1 MTVAGRRSG
10 APDTRGE
17 ILAAARSA
25 FASKGFDRTSMRGVA
40 REAGVDPALV
50 HHYFDGKDGLFA
62 AAMAL
67 PLSPREKLAEAL
79 DVPREQAGKAVVRT
93 MLGVWDDDAY
103 RPALLA
109 ALRSL
114 TSGGDAA
121 SVLRKAFLE
130 GMIFPV
136 LRQEIEGSVSDRAL
150 GLMGTQIIGLIIAR
164 YLVEVEPIV
173 SMGRDELADLIG
185 PTLQRYIE
193 L

>member
-1 MTVAGRRSG
+1 MVGRRAG

-17 ILAAARSA
+17 ILAAARRE
-25 FASKGFDRTSMRGVA
+25 FASKGFDRTSMRGIA
-40 REAGVDPALV
+40 RAAGVDPALI

-62 AAMAL
+62 ASMDL

-79 DVPREQAGKAVVRT
+79 DVPRDQAGVSIVSTLLR
-93 MLGVWDDDAY
+93 VWDDDEY

-114 TSGGDAA
+114 TSGGDAGL
-121 SVLRKAFLE
+121 VLRKGFLE

-150 GLMGTQIIGLIIAR
+150 GLMGTQIVGLIVAR
-164 YLVEVEPIV
+164 YLVEVEPIA
-173 SMGRDELADLIG
+173 SMDRVALAELTG
-185 PTLQRYIE
+185 PTLQRYID

>member
-1 MTVAGRRSG
+1 MTMAGRRSG

-17 ILAAARSA
+17 ILRVAREEFAA
-25 FASKGFDRTSMRGVA
+25 KGFDRTSMRGVA
-40 REAGVDPALV
+40 RLAGVDPALI

-62 AAMAL
+62 ASMAL

-79 DVPREQAGKAVVRT
+79 DVPRAEAGVVIIRT
-93 MLGVWDDDAY
+93 MLGVWDDDQY

-114 TSGGDAA
+114 TSGGEAA

-150 GLMGTQIIGLIIAR
+150 GLIGTQIIGLIVAR
-164 YLVEVEPIV
+164 YLVEVEPIA
-173 SMGRDELADLIG
+173 SMERDALAELVG

>member
-1 MTVAGRRSG
+1 MAGRRSG

-17 ILAAARSA
+17 ILEVARQE

-40 REAGVDPALV
+40 RQAGVDPALI

-67 PLSPREKLAEAL
+67 PLSPRERLAEAL
-79 DVPREQAGKAVVRT
+79 DVPRERAGVTLIRT
-93 MLGVWDDDAY
+93 MLGVWDDEEY
-103 RPALLA
+103 RPSLLA

-114 TSGGDAA
+114 TSGGEAA
-121 SVLRKAFLE
+121 LVLRKAFLE

-150 GLMGTQIIGLIIAR
+150 GLMGTQIIGLIVAR
-164 YLVEVEPIV
+164 YLVEVEPIA
-173 SMGRDELADLIG
+173 SMNCDELAELIG
-185 PTLQRYIE
+185 PTIQRYIE

>member
-1 MTVAGRRSG
+1 MVGRRAG

-17 ILAAARSA
+17 ILAAARRE
-25 FASKGFDRTSMRGVA
+25 FASKGFDRTSMRGIA
-40 REAGVDPALV
+40 RAAGVDPALI

-62 AAMAL
+62 ASMDL

-79 DVPREQAGKAVVRT
+79 DVPRDQAGVAIVST
-93 MLGVWDDDAY
+93 LLTVWDDEEY

-114 TSGGDAA
+114 TSGGDAGL
-121 SVLRKAFLE
+121 VLRKGFLE

-150 GLMGTQIIGLIIAR
+150 GLMGTQIVGLIVAR
-164 YLVEVEPIV
+164 HLVEFEPIA
-173 SMGRDELADLIG
+173 SMDRDALAELIG
-185 PTLQRYIE
+185 PTLQRYID

>member
-1 MTVAGRRSG
+1 MAGRRSG

-17 ILAAARSA
+17 ILAAARSE

-40 REAGVDPALV
+40 REAGVDPALI

-79 DVPREQAGKAVVRT
+79 DVPRDQAGVTIVAT
-93 MLGVWDDDAY
+93 LLGVWDDDQY
-103 RPALLA
+103 RPSLLA

-114 TSGGDAA
+114 TSGGEAGL
-121 SVLRKAFLE
+121 VLRKAFLE
-130 GMIFPV
+130 GMIFPA
-136 LRQEIEGSVSDRAL
+136 LRQEIDGSVSDRGL

-164 YLVEVEPIV
+164 YLVEVEPIA
-173 SMGRDELADLIG
+173 SMDRAEVAELVG